1 MKNIATSQC
10 DGPSIPCTYQ
20 ATCTK
25 FFAFL
30 IEREAG
36 TWE

>member
-1 MKNIATSQC
+1 MKNIATCQY
-10 DGPSIPCTYQ
+10 DGPSRPCTYQ

-25 FFAFL
+25 FFAFF
-30 IEREAG
+30 IKKEAG